1 MECPQGYR
9 TGYGLECTTTMRLKI
24 QERNHLYADIT
35 LTVPH
40 GSLYSM
46 SSENLALNKKL
57 VGVVMMHALSGDG
70 EPWGDYGDLE
80 AG

>member
-1 MECPQGYR
+1 
-9 TGYGLECTTTMRLKI
+9 MRLKI
-24 QERNHLYADIT
+24 QERNHLHADIT

-70 EPWGDYGDLE
+70 EPWGDYGDLV